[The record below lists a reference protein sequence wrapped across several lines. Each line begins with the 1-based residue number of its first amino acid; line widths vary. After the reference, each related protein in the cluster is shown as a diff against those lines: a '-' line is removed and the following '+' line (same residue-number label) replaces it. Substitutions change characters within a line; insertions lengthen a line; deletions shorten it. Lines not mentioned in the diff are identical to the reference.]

1 MFPRAREDKID
12 VGVDATDRLGSAG
25 RCALGSVA
33 RVERLR
39 NVRCD
44 SRDSSLRTTAPRGV
58 TSRRD
63 FEHPEDAA
71 SGPGWRRLSMTN
83 RGGDSRIT
91 PD

>member
-25 RCALGSVA
+25 RRALVSVA

-44 SRDSSLRTTAPRGV
+44 SRDSSLRTTASRGSDV
-58 TSRRD
+58 TGRFLSTQ
-63 FEHPEDAA
+63 DASERVA
-71 SGPGWRRLSMTN
+71 QDVR
-83 RGGDSRIT
+83 
-91 PD
+91 